1 VRRRRFLSAASLAMP
16 TLSWLPK
23 ALEKPDVT
31 GMPLVISTWAP
42 NVKANAEAW
51 KVLNSGGNALD
62 AVEAGVKIP
71 EADPEDQSVGLGGL
85 PDRDGR
91 VTLDSCIM
99 DFEGNCGAVMAL
111 EEILHPVS
119 VARMVMEK
127 TPHIQLAGEGA
138 LQFALEMG
146 FKRVNLL
153 TEKSK
158 ETWKKW
164 LETAKYN
171 PMTTLDNLMERI
183 KNQHDTIGML
193 ALDQTGNLAGACTTS
208 GMAFKMRGRVGD
220 SPIIGAGL
228 YVDNE
233 VGSAT
238 ATGVGEEVVRICG
251 SHTVVE
257 LMRQGRSPE
266 EACKEA
272 VGRLVKMRG
281 FEKTKNI
288 QLGFIAMNKEGD
300 YGCYGLYGQ
309 FSMAVQEQQGI
320 KVIQSKSWY

>member
-1 VRRRRFLSAASLAMP
+1 MP

-23 ALEKPDVT
+23 ALEKPVVT

-158 ETWKKW
+158 EIWKKW